1 MPTIK
6 VENVSKHYWQ
16 KRQHWFQRRRK
27 EIAVEDVSLT
37 IEQGEFVYI
46 IGSSGSGKSTLLNLI
61 AGQQRPNKGAVYVQS
76 ENVADLRKARGRKL
90 PLLIGYVSQQHT
102 LDRGKTVG
110 ETLAK
115 AAQVGFR
122 KFGGKKELNNR
133 IQKALGI
140 TGLSGMQDKY
150 PGQLTAGECRRVEL
164 ARALINSPPILVLD
178 EVTANLDADSMWDVF
193 LLLNEINA
201 MGTTIVM
208 STHNINYVNMVKRRV
223 VTLVDGRL
231 YSDEVK
237 GRYGEV
243 KKKQATGDAEVRAG
257 KR

>member
-6 VENVSKHYWQ
+6 VENVSKYYWQ

-27 EIAVEDVSLT
+27 EIGVEDVSLS

-46 IGSSGSGKSTLLNLI
+46 IGSSGSGKSTLLKLM
-61 AGQQRPNKGAVYVQS
+61 AGQDRPNKGAVYIQS

-102 LDRGKTVG
+102 LDRSKTIG
-110 ETLAK
+110 ETLEQ
-115 AAQVGFR
+115 AARVGLR

-133 IQKALGI
+133 IQKALGL
-140 TGLSGMQDKY
+140 TGLSGRQNEY
-150 PGQLTAGECRRVEL
+150 PGMLTAGECRCVEL
-164 ARALINSPPILVLD
+164 AKALINSPPILVLD

-208 STHNINYVNMVKRRV
+208 STHNINYVNMVRRRV

-237 GRYGEV
+237 GRYGEA
-243 KKKQATGDAEVRAG
+243 KKK
-257 KR
+257 

>member
-6 VENVSKHYWQ
+6 VENVSKYYWQ
-16 KRQHWFQRRRK
+16 KRQHWFQRRHR
-27 EIAVEDVSLT
+27 EIGVEDVSLS

-46 IGSSGSGKSTLLNLI
+46 IGSSGSGKSTLLKLM
-61 AGQQRPNKGAVYVQS
+61 AGQDRPNKGAVYIQS

-102 LDRGKTVG
+102 LDRSKTIG
-110 ETLAK
+110 ETLEQ
-115 AAQVGFR
+115 AARVGLR

-133 IQKALGI
+133 IQKALGL
-140 TGLSGMQDKY
+140 TGLSGRQNEY
-150 PGQLTAGECRRVEL
+150 PGMLTAGECRRVEL
-164 ARALINSPPILVLD
+164 AKALINSPPILVLD

-208 STHNINYVNMVKRRV
+208 STHNINYVNMVRRRV

-237 GRYGEV
+237 GRYGEA
-243 KKKQATGDAEVRAG
+243 KKK
-257 KR
+257 

>member
-6 VENVSKHYWQ
+6 VENVSKYYWQ

-27 EIAVEDVSLT
+27 EIGVEDVSLS

-46 IGSSGSGKSTLLNLI
+46 IGSSGSGKSTLLKLM
-61 AGQQRPNKGAVYVQS
+61 AGQDRPHKGAVYIQS

-102 LDRGKTVG
+102 LDRSKTIG
-110 ETLAK
+110 ETLEQ
-115 AAQVGFR
+115 AARVGLR

-133 IQKALGI
+133 IQKALGL
-140 TGLSGMQDKY
+140 TGLSGRQNEY
-150 PGQLTAGECRRVEL
+150 PGMLTAGECRRVEL
-164 ARALINSPPILVLD
+164 AKALINSPPILVLD

-208 STHNINYVNMVKRRV
+208 STHNINYVNMVRRRV

-237 GRYGEV
+237 GRYGEA
-243 KKKQATGDAEVRAG
+243 KKK
-257 KR
+257 

>member
-6 VENVSKHYWQ
+6 VENVSKYYWQ

-27 EIAVEDVSLT
+27 EIGVEDVSLS

-46 IGSSGSGKSTLLNLI
+46 IGSSGSGKSTLLKLM
-61 AGQQRPNKGAVYVQS
+61 AGQDRPNKGAVYIQS

-102 LDRGKTVG
+102 LDRSKTIG
-110 ETLAK
+110 ETLEQ
-115 AAQVGFR
+115 AARVGLR

-133 IQKALGI
+133 IQKALGL
-140 TGLSGMQDKY
+140 TGLSGRQNEY
-150 PGQLTAGECRRVEL
+150 PGMLTAGECRRVEL
-164 ARALINSPPILVLD
+164 AKALINSPPILVLD

-208 STHNINYVNMVKRRV
+208 STHNINYVNMVRRRV

-237 GRYGEV
+237 GRYGEA
-243 KKKQATGDAEVRAG
+243 KKK
-257 KR
+257 

>member
-6 VENVSKHYWQ
+6 VENVSKYYWQ

-27 EIAVEDVSLT
+27 EIGVEDVSLS

-46 IGSSGSGKSTLLNLI
+46 IGSSGSGKSTLLKLM
-61 AGQQRPNKGAVYVQS
+61 AGQDRPNKGAVYIQS

-102 LDRGKTVG
+102 LDRSKTIG
-110 ETLAK
+110 ETLEQ
-115 AAQVGFR
+115 AARVGLR

-133 IQKALGI
+133 IQKALGL
-140 TGLSGMQDKY
+140 TGLSGRQNEY
-150 PGQLTAGECRRVEL
+150 PGMLTAGECRRVEL
-164 ARALINSPPILVLD
+164 AKALINSPPILVLD

-201 MGTTIVM
+201 MGITIVM
-208 STHNINYVNMVKRRV
+208 STHNINYVNMVRRRV

-237 GRYGEV
+237 GRYGEA
-243 KKKQATGDAEVRAG
+243 KKK
-257 KR
+257 

>member
-6 VENVSKHYWQ
+6 VENVSKYYWQ

-27 EIAVEDVSLT
+27 EIGVEDVSLS
-37 IEQGEFVYI
+37 IEQGEFMYI
-46 IGSSGSGKSTLLNLI
+46 IGSSGSGKSTLLKLI
-61 AGQQRPNKGAVYVQS
+61 AGQDRPNKGAVYIQS

-102 LDRGKTVG
+102 LDRSKTIG
-110 ETLAK
+110 ETLEQ
-115 AAQVGFR
+115 AARVGLR

-133 IQKALGI
+133 IQKALGL
-140 TGLSGMQDKY
+140 TGLSGRQNEY
-150 PGQLTAGECRRVEL
+150 PGMLTAGECRRVEL
-164 ARALINSPPILVLD
+164 AKALINSPPILVLD

-208 STHNINYVNMVKRRV
+208 STHNINYVNMVRRRV

-243 KKKQATGDAEVRAG
+243 KKK
-257 KR
+257 

>member
-16 KRQHWFQRRRK
+16 KRRNWFQRRRK
-27 EIAVEDVSLT
+27 EIGVENISLT
-37 IEQGEFVYI
+37 IEQGEFVYV

-61 AGQQRPNKGAVYVQS
+61 AGQERPNEGAVYIQS

-90 PLLIGYVSQQHT
+90 PLLIGYVSQRHT
-102 LDRGKTVG
+102 LERDKTVG
-110 ETLAK
+110 EALEK
-115 AAQVGFR
+115 AARVGARRFS
-122 KFGGKKELNNR
+122 GKKDLSGR

-223 VTLVDGRL
+223 VTLVDGRV

-237 GRYGEV
+237 GRYGEG
-243 KKKQATGDAEVRAG
+243 KKK
-257 KR
+257 

>member
-1 MPTIK
+1 MT
-6 VENVSKHYWQ
+6 VSPYAT
-16 KRQHWFQRRRK
+16 
-27 EIAVEDVSLT
+27 EVS
-37 IEQGEFVYI
+37 
-46 IGSSGSGKSTLLNLI
+46 IGSSGSGKSTLLKLI
-61 AGQQRPNKGAVYVQS
+61 AGQDRPNKGAVYIQS

-102 LDRGKTVG
+102 LDRSKTIG
-110 ETLAK
+110 ETLEQ
-115 AAQVGFR
+115 AARVGLR

-133 IQKALGI
+133 IQKALGL
-140 TGLSGMQDKY
+140 TGLSGRQNEY
-150 PGQLTAGECRRVEL
+150 PGMLTAGECRRVEL
-164 ARALINSPPILVLD
+164 AKALINSPPILVLD

-208 STHNINYVNMVKRRV
+208 STHNINYVNMVRRRV

-237 GRYGEV
+237 GRYGEA
-243 KKKQATGDAEVRAG
+243 KKK
-257 KR
+257 

>member
-6 VENVSKHYWQ
+6 VENVSRYYWQ

-27 EIAVEDVSLT
+27 EIGVEDVSLS

-46 IGSSGSGKSTLLNLI
+46 IGSSGSGKGTLLKLI
-61 AGQQRPNKGAVYVQS
+61 AGQERPHKGAVYIQS

-102 LDRGKTVG
+102 LDRSKTVG
-110 ETLAK
+110 EALEQ
-115 AAQVGFR
+115 AARVGLR

-133 IQKALGI
+133 IQKALGL
-140 TGLSGMQDKY
+140 TGLSGKQDQY
-150 PGQLTAGECRRVEL
+150 PGMLTAGECRRVEL
-164 ARALINSPPILVLD
+164 AKALINSPPILVLD

-208 STHNINYVNMVKRRV
+208 STHNINYVNMVRRRV

-237 GRYGEV
+237 GRYGEA
-243 KKKQATGDAEVRAG
+243 KKK
-257 KR
+257 

>member
-6 VENVSKHYWQ
+6 VENVSRHYWR

-27 EIAVEDVSLT
+27 EIGVADISLT
-37 IEQGEFVYI
+37 IEQGEFVYV
-46 IGSSGSGKSTLLNLI
+46 IGSSGSGKSTLLKLI
-61 AGQQRPNKGAVYVQS
+61 AGQERPSKGAVYIQS
-76 ENVADLRKARGRKL
+76 ENVADLRRARGRKL

-110 ETLAK
+110 ETLEK
-115 AAQVGFR
+115 AARVGFR
-122 KFGGKKELNNR
+122 KFGGKKELNHR

-150 PGQLTAGECRRVEL
+150 PGMLTAGECRRVEL

-208 STHNINYVNMVKRRV
+208 STHNINYVNMVRRRV

-237 GRYGEV
+237 GRYGEP
-243 KKKQATGDAEVRAG
+243 KKTAG
-257 KR
+257 STPQQGRV

>member
-6 VENVSKHYWQ
+6 VENVSKYYWQ

-27 EIAVEDVSLT
+27 EIGVEDVSLS

-46 IGSSGSGKSTLLNLI
+46 IGSSGSGKSTLLKLI
-61 AGQQRPNKGAVYVQS
+61 AGQDRPNKGAVYIQS

-102 LDRGKTVG
+102 LDRSKTIG
-110 ETLAK
+110 ETLEQ
-115 AAQVGFR
+115 AARVGLR

-133 IQKALGI
+133 IQKALGL
-140 TGLSGMQDKY
+140 TGLSGRQNEY
-150 PGQLTAGECRRVEL
+150 PGMLTAGECRRVEL
-164 ARALINSPPILVLD
+164 AKALINSPPILVLD

-208 STHNINYVNMVKRRV
+208 STHNINYVNMVRRRV

-243 KKKQATGDAEVRAG
+243 KKK
-257 KR
+257 

>member
-6 VENVSKHYWQ
+6 VENVSKYYWQ

-27 EIAVEDVSLT
+27 EIGVEDVSLS

-46 IGSSGSGKSTLLNLI
+46 IGSSGSGKSTLLKLM
-61 AGQQRPNKGAVYVQS
+61 AGQDRPNKGAVYIQS

-102 LDRGKTVG
+102 LDRSKTIG
-110 ETLAK
+110 ETLEQ
-115 AAQVGFR
+115 AARVGLR

-133 IQKALGI
+133 IQKALGL
-140 TGLSGMQDKY
+140 TGLSGRQNEY
-150 PGQLTAGECRRVEL
+150 PGMLTAGECRRVEL
-164 ARALINSPPILVLD
+164 AKALINSPPILVLD

-208 STHNINYVNMVKRRV
+208 STHNINYVNMVRRRV

-243 KKKQATGDAEVRAG
+243 KKK
-257 KR
+257 

>member
-6 VENVSKHYWQ
+6 VENVSKYYWQ

-27 EIAVEDVSLT
+27 EIGVEDVSLS

-46 IGSSGSGKSTLLNLI
+46 IGSSGSGKSTLLKLM
-61 AGQQRPNKGAVYVQS
+61 AGQDCPNKGAVYIQS

-102 LDRGKTVG
+102 LDRSKTIG
-110 ETLAK
+110 ETLEQ
-115 AAQVGFR
+115 AARVGLR

-133 IQKALGI
+133 IQKALGL
-140 TGLSGMQDKY
+140 TGLSGRQNEY
-150 PGQLTAGECRRVEL
+150 PGMLTAGECRRVEL

-208 STHNINYVNMVKRRV
+208 STHNINYVNMVRRRV

-237 GRYGEV
+237 GRYGEA
-243 KKKQATGDAEVRAG
+243 KKK
-257 KR
+257 

>member
-6 VENVSKHYWQ
+6 VENVSKYYWQ

-27 EIAVEDVSLT
+27 EIGVEDVSLS

-46 IGSSGSGKSTLLNLI
+46 IGSSGSGKSTLLKLM
-61 AGQQRPNKGAVYVQS
+61 AGQDRPDKGAVYIQS

-102 LDRGKTVG
+102 LDRSKTIG
-110 ETLAK
+110 ETLEQ
-115 AAQVGFR
+115 AARVGLR

-133 IQKALGI
+133 IQKALGL
-140 TGLSGMQDKY
+140 TGLSGRQNEY
-150 PGQLTAGECRRVEL
+150 PGMLTAGECRRVEL
-164 ARALINSPPILVLD
+164 AKALINSPPILVLD

-208 STHNINYVNMVKRRV
+208 STHNINYVNMVRRRV

-237 GRYGEV
+237 GRYGEA
-243 KKKQATGDAEVRAG
+243 KKK
-257 KR
+257 

>member
-6 VENVSKHYWQ
+6 VENVSKYYWQ

-27 EIAVEDVSLT
+27 EIGVEDVSLS

-46 IGSSGSGKSTLLNLI
+46 IGSSGSGKSTLLKLM
-61 AGQQRPNKGAVYVQS
+61 AGQDRPNKGAVYIQS
-76 ENVADLRKARGRKL
+76 ENVADLRKARGKKL

-102 LDRGKTVG
+102 LDRSKTIG
-110 ETLAK
+110 ETLEQ
-115 AAQVGFR
+115 AARVGLR

-133 IQKALGI
+133 IQKALGL
-140 TGLSGMQDKY
+140 TGLSGRQNEY
-150 PGQLTAGECRRVEL
+150 PGMLTAGECRRVEL
-164 ARALINSPPILVLD
+164 AKALINSPPILVLD

-208 STHNINYVNMVKRRV
+208 STHNINYVNMVRRRV

-243 KKKQATGDAEVRAG
+243 KKK
-257 KR
+257 

>member
-1 MPTIK
+1 MPAIK
-6 VENVSKHYWQ
+6 VENVSKYYWQ
-16 KRQHWFQRRRK
+16 KRQHWFQRRHQ
-27 EIAVEDVSLT
+27 EIGVQDVSLS

-46 IGSSGSGKSTLLNLI
+46 IGSSGSGKSTLLKLM
-61 AGQQRPNKGAVYVQS
+61 AGQERPNKGAVYIQS
-76 ENVADLRKARGRKL
+76 ENMADLRKARGRRL

-102 LDRGKTVG
+102 LDRGKTIG
-110 ETLAK
+110 ETLEQ
-115 AAQVGFR
+115 AARVGLR

-133 IQKALGI
+133 IQKALGL
-140 TGLSGMQDKY
+140 TGLSGKQDQY
-150 PGQLTAGECRRVEL
+150 PGMLTAGECRRVEL

-208 STHNINYVNMVKRRV
+208 STHNINYVNMVRRRV

-243 KKKQATGDAEVRAG
+243 KKK
-257 KR
+257 

>member
-1 MPTIK
+1 MPAIK
-6 VENVSKHYWQ
+6 VENVSKYYWQ
-16 KRQHWFQRRRK
+16 KRQSWFQRRRR
-27 EIAVEDVSLT
+27 EIGVEDVSLS

-46 IGSSGSGKSTLLNLI
+46 IGSSGSGKSTLLKLM
-61 AGQQRPNKGAVYVQS
+61 AGQERPNKGAVYIQS
-76 ENVADLRKARGRKL
+76 ENMADLRKARGRKL

-102 LDRGKTVG
+102 LDRSKTIG
-110 ETLAK
+110 ETLER
-115 AAQVGFR
+115 AALVGLR

-133 IQKALGI
+133 IQKALGL
-140 TGLSGMQDKY
+140 TGLSGKQDQY
-150 PGQLTAGECRRVEL
+150 PVMLTAGECRRVEL

-208 STHNINYVNMVKRRV
+208 STHNINYVNMVRRRV

-243 KKKQATGDAEVRAG
+243 KKK
-257 KR
+257 

>member
-1 MPTIK
+1 MPAIK
-6 VENVSKHYWQ
+6 VENVSKYFWQ
-16 KRQHWFQRRRK
+16 KRQSWFQRRRR
-27 EIAVEDVSLT
+27 EIGVEDVSLS

-46 IGSSGSGKSTLLNLI
+46 IGSSGSGKSTLLKLM
-61 AGQQRPNKGAVYVQS
+61 AGQERPNKGAVYIQS
-76 ENVADLRKARGRKL
+76 ENMADLRKARGRKL

-102 LDRGKTVG
+102 LDRSKTIG
-110 ETLAK
+110 ETLER
-115 AAQVGFR
+115 AALVGLR

-133 IQKALGI
+133 IQKALGL
-140 TGLSGMQDKY
+140 TGLSGKQDQY
-150 PGQLTAGECRRVEL
+150 PVMLTAGECRRVEL

-208 STHNINYVNMVKRRV
+208 STHNINYVNMVRRRV

-243 KKKQATGDAEVRAG
+243 KKK
-257 KR
+257 

>member
-6 VENVSKHYWQ
+6 VENVSKYYWQ

-27 EIAVEDVSLT
+27 EIGVEDVSLS

-46 IGSSGSGKSTLLNLI
+46 IGSSGSGKSTLLKLM
-61 AGQQRPNKGAVYVQS
+61 AGQDRPNKGAVYIQS

-102 LDRGKTVG
+102 LDRSKTIG
-110 ETLAK
+110 ETLEQ
-115 AAQVGFR
+115 AARVGLR

-133 IQKALGI
+133 IQKALGL
-140 TGLSGMQDKY
+140 TGLSGRQNEY
-150 PGQLTAGECRRVEL
+150 PGMLTAGECRRVEL
-164 ARALINSPPILVLD
+164 AKALINSPPILVLD

-208 STHNINYVNMVKRRV
+208 STHNINYVNMVRRRV

-237 GRYGEV
+237 GRYGGA
-243 KKKQATGDAEVRAG
+243 KKK
-257 KR
+257 

>member
-6 VENVSKHYWQ
+6 VENVSKYYWQ

-27 EIAVEDVSLT
+27 EIGVEDVSLS
-37 IEQGEFVYI
+37 IEQGEFMYI
-46 IGSSGSGKSTLLNLI
+46 IGSSGSGKSTLLKLM
-61 AGQQRPNKGAVYVQS
+61 AGQDRPNKGAVYIQS

-102 LDRGKTVG
+102 LDRSKTIG
-110 ETLAK
+110 ETLEQ
-115 AAQVGFR
+115 AARVGLR

-133 IQKALGI
+133 IQKALGL
-140 TGLSGMQDKY
+140 TGLSGRQNEY
-150 PGQLTAGECRRVEL
+150 PGMLTAGECRRVEL
-164 ARALINSPPILVLD
+164 AKALINSPPILVLD

-208 STHNINYVNMVKRRV
+208 STHNINYVNMVRRRV

-243 KKKQATGDAEVRAG
+243 KKK
-257 KR
+257 

>member
-6 VENVSKHYWQ
+6 VENVSKYYWQ
-16 KRQHWFQRRRK
+16 KRQHWFQRHRK
-27 EIAVEDVSLT
+27 EIGVEDVSLS

-46 IGSSGSGKSTLLNLI
+46 IGSSGSGKSTLLKLM
-61 AGQQRPNKGAVYVQS
+61 AGQERPNKGAVYIQS
-76 ENVADLRKARGRKL
+76 ENVADLQKARGRKL

-102 LDRGKTVG
+102 LDRSKTIG
-110 ETLAK
+110 ETLEQ
-115 AAQVGFR
+115 AARVGLR

-133 IQKALGI
+133 IQKALGL
-140 TGLSGMQDKY
+140 TGLSGRQNEY
-150 PGQLTAGECRRVEL
+150 PGMLTAGECRRVEL
-164 ARALINSPPILVLD
+164 AKALINSPPILVLD

-208 STHNINYVNMVKRRV
+208 STHNINYVNMVRRRV

-237 GRYGEV
+237 GRYGEA
-243 KKKQATGDAEVRAG
+243 KKK
-257 KR
+257 

>member
-6 VENVSKHYWQ
+6 VENVSKYYWQ

-27 EIAVEDVSLT
+27 EIGVEDVSLS

-46 IGSSGSGKSTLLNLI
+46 IGSSGSGKSTLLKLM
-61 AGQQRPNKGAVYVQS
+61 AGQDRPNKGAVYIQS

-102 LDRGKTVG
+102 LDRSKTIG
-110 ETLAK
+110 ETLEE
-115 AAQVGFR
+115 AARVGLR

-133 IQKALGI
+133 IQKALGL
-140 TGLSGMQDKY
+140 TGLSGRQNEY
-150 PGQLTAGECRRVEL
+150 PGMLTAGECRRVEL
-164 ARALINSPPILVLD
+164 AKALINSPPILVLD

-208 STHNINYVNMVKRRV
+208 STHNINYVNMVRRRV

-237 GRYGEV
+237 GRYGEA
-243 KKKQATGDAEVRAG
+243 KKK
-257 KR
+257 

>member
-6 VENVSKHYWQ
+6 VENVSKYYWQ
-16 KRQHWFQRRRK
+16 KRRNWFARRRK
-27 EIAVEDVSLT
+27 ETGVEDISLT

-46 IGSSGSGKSTLLNLI
+46 IGSSGSGKSTLLKLM
-61 AGQQRPNKGAVYVQS
+61 AGQERPNKGAVYVQS

-102 LDRGKTVG
+102 LDRSKTVG
-110 ETLAK
+110 EALEK
-115 AAQVGFR
+115 AARVGSR
-122 KFGGKKELNNR
+122 RFGGKTEVNSR

-208 STHNINYVNMVKRRV
+208 STHNINYVNMVRRRV

-237 GRYGEV
+237 GRYGEA
-243 KKKQATGDAEVRAG
+243 KKK
-257 KR
+257 